1 MSMRCAKLV
10 GLVAQV
16 LLVAQEVEAWAAGC
30 EAASSMVNTSAK
42 QTSWPSTLRVYIIS
56 PPRLNELFEKR
67 FDLVHKQLMRLGV
80 NDSKIRRVFT
90 ASARAHR
97 RFDVCRDN
105 DRNLLVHPAED
116 RVNRRGVLSYV
127 KSNRGTGMPWK
138 TANLVYNHV
147 EAWNWVTL
155 DGGPGLVLEDDVV
168 FAGTLPAMLASALST
183 LQSCEPTWDILW
195 PGWFPVGGLVPNGPT
210 VSTHLGQHNRT
221 GCTHSYMIS
230 ASGAERLLSHLPMPQ
245 CDPADHF
252 MDSLFKKVDGWKG
265 FALKR
270 SLIGQRTMKVTTHR
284 YINEEVV
291 SWKASTEFKYYSK

>member
-1 MSMRCAKLV
+1 
-10 GLVAQV
+10 
-16 LLVAQEVEAWAAGC
+16 
-30 EAASSMVNTSAK
+30 MVNTSAK

-105 DRNLLVHPAED
+105 DRNMLVHPAED
-116 RVNRRGVLSYV
+116 RVTRRGVLAYV

-183 LQSCEPTWDILW
+183 LQSCEPTWDI
-195 PGWFPVGGLVPNGPT
+195 FCGLAG
-210 VSTHLGQHNRT
+210 SQWE
-221 GCTHSYMIS
+221 
-230 ASGAERLLSHLPMPQ
+230 A
-245 CDPADHF
+245 
-252 MDSLFKKVDGWKG
+252 
-265 FALKR
+265 
-270 SLIGQRTMKVTTHR
+270 
-284 YINEEVV
+284 
-291 SWKASTEFKYYSK
+291 